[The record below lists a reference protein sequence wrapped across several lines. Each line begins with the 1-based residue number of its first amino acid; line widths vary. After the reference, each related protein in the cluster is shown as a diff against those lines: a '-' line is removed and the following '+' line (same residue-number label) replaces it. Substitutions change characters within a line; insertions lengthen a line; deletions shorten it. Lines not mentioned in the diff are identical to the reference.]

1 MISFHSKAK
10 APLCLKTKNKHYFEQ
25 FICMYNHSS
34 LVKYTASVIERSF
47 QACHTVLF
55 DLYCKCRY
63 FLVVASLRNYV
74 CICRLV
80 VIDVYTSVQIQKDV
94 NLSNPSEVYKFL
106 QFKCGI
112 EVADECHQSLV
123 TFICNL
129 NSTGTKLNVSQTL
142 ITATIDSR

>member
-1 MISFHSKAK
+1 M
-10 APLCLKTKNKHYFEQ
+10 N
-25 FICMYNHSS
+25 NSS
-34 LVKYTASVIERSF
+34 ACTIILVLWNTLQVSLNVLFKLII
-47 QACHTVLF
+47 HVLF

-94 NLSNPSEVYKFL
+94 NLSNPSVVYKFL
-106 QFKCGI
+106 QFQCGI

-142 ITATIDSR
+142 ITAIIDSRLLEPSLTRTSH